1 MDRMD
6 RMSPEGI
13 SAEPVVPALV
23 VDASGRFC
31 PGPVI
36 DASDAARHV
45 ALGEVF
51 ELITTDPG
59 SWRDI
64 PAWCR
69 NTGNALLVAEAPS
82 DSERQGGETRY
93 RFVIRRDR

>member
-1 MDRMD
+1 
-6 RMSPEGI
+6 MSPEGV

-36 DASDAARHV
+36 DASDASRQVAR
-45 ALGEVF
+45 GEVF

-69 NTGNALLVAEAPS
+69 NTDNALLLAEAPS

>member
-1 MDRMD
+1 MD
-6 RMSPEGI
+6 RMSPEGA
-13 SAEPVVPALV
+13 SAKPVVPALV

-36 DASDAARHV
+36 DARDAARQV

-82 DSERQGGETRY
+82 DSDRQGGEQQQY

>member
-1 MDRMD
+1 MD
-6 RMSPEGI
+6 RMSPEVI
-13 SAEPVVPALV
+13 SAEPVVPTLV
-23 VDASGRFC
+23 VDATGRFC

-36 DASDAARHV
+36 DASDAARLV

-59 SWRDI
+59 SWRDV

-69 NTGNALLVAEAPS
+69 NTGNALLAAEAPS
-82 DSERQGGETRY
+82 DSERQSGEQRY

>member
-1 MDRMD
+1 MD
-6 RMSPEGI
+6 RMSPEVI

-36 DASDAARHV
+36 DASDAARQV

-69 NTGNALLVAEAPS
+69 NTDNALLVAEASS
-82 DSERQGGETRY
+82 DGERQSGEQRY

>member
-1 MDRMD
+1 ML
-6 RMSPEGI
+6 PEGVA
-13 SAEPVVPALV
+13 AEPVVPTLV

-36 DASDAARHV
+36 DASDAARQM

-69 NTGNALLVAEAPS
+69 NTGNALLVAKAPS
-82 DSERQGGETRY
+82 DGEQEGGEQRY

>member
-1 MDRMD
+1 
-6 RMSPEGI
+6 MSPEGI
-13 SAEPVVPALV
+13 SAKPVVPALV

-36 DASDAARHV
+36 DARDAARQV

-69 NTGNALLVAEAPS
+69 NTDNALLLAEASS
-82 DSERQGGETRY
+82 DGEREGGEQRY